1 MLFFEWK
8 ISTSPRLIPVAF
20 LGLARFTF
28 WGPSGPVVD
37 GWIPCHGWMD
47 GSAGKK
53 GLVISGLRTPNIYS
67 HIDVYIYIHI
77 SGLESQI
84 NFIYEYGL

>member
-1 MLFFEWK
+1 MDGMGIVTAHVWIPLDPQRCPCRFLMGK

-28 WGPSGPVVD
+28 WGPSPVVDGWMD

-53 GLVISGLRTPNIYS
+53 GLVISG
-67 HIDVYIYIHI
+67 
-77 SGLESQI
+77 
-84 NFIYEYGL
+84 F